1 MKQAG
6 KGEGERKMGTRGEKK
21 TEDCGPIFPLSNK
34 LLSIRR
40 PTTKYTPGRTHRNTR
55 TRAHIHRVI
64 TLRGGGWAPRPFY
77 RRMGGGGM
85 QLQSFSPTRSTRSAF
100 FSFFLNHFQL
110 FITNENLG
118 RGEKDFDCFLIF
130 ISFFHIRK
138 PSLLHTSD
146 LFFVPVMIQAGLNRT
161 HGGRRG
167 APIPAFDNTPFL
179 EARRRSPAL
188 TSAPTNS

>member
-6 KGEGERKMGTRGEKK
+6 RGEGERKMGTRGEKK

-85 QLQSFSPTRSTRSAF
+85 QLQSFSPTRSTSSAF
-100 FSFFLNHFQL
+100 FFNFFFIFSCFSQMKTSEEVRKTLTVFSFLSHYSIYATPRYF
-110 FITNENLG
+110 TPPT
-118 RGEKDFDCFLIF
+118 C
-130 ISFFHIRK
+130 
-138 PSLLHTSD
+138 SL
-146 LFFVPVMIQAGLNRT
+146 
-161 HGGRRG
+161 
-167 APIPAFDNTPFL
+167 
-179 EARRRSPAL
+179 SP
-188 TSAPTNS
+188 